1 MTFLIVEDSRPA
13 RNLIKNYISAGVKT
27 DNKCAFLE
35 AEDGEG
41 ALDIL
46 KTKYVDFV
54 LLDWHLS
61 TEMTG
66 LDLLKKIRSTVGLK
80 NMPVIMITCDSDK
93 ANVIEAIKNGANDFA
108 SKPIDPK
115 SFCEKVVKAM
125 SSIKAG

>member
-1 MTFLIVEDSRPA
+1 MTFLIVEDSRPT
-13 RNLIKNYISAGVKT
+13 RNLIKNYINEIKLDKNCV
-27 DNKCAFLE
+27 FIE

-61 TEMTG
+61 TEITG
-66 LDLLKKIRSTVGLK
+66 LDILKKIRSTIGWK
-80 NMPVIMITCDSDK
+80 NMPVIMITGDSDK
-93 ANVIEAIKNGANDFA
+93 MNVIEAIKNGANDFA
-108 SKPIDPK
+108 SKPIDKK

-125 SSIKAG
+125 STIKAG

>member
-1 MTFLIVEDSRPA
+1 MTFLIVEDSRPT
-13 RNLIKNYISAGVKT
+13 RNLIKNYINGIKT
-27 DNKCAFLE
+27 INNSVFLE

-61 TEMTG
+61 TEITG
-66 LDLLKKIRSTVGLK
+66 LDILKKIRGTVGLK

-93 ANVIEAIKNGANDFA
+93 TNVIEAIKNGANDFA

-115 SFCEKVVKAM
+115 SFCEKVIKAM
-125 SSIKAG
+125 STIKAG

>member
-1 MTFLIVEDSRPA
+1 MTFLIVEDSRPT
-13 RNLIKNYISAGVKT
+13 RNLIKNYINEIKLDKNCV
-27 DNKCAFLE
+27 FIE

-61 TEMTG
+61 TEITG
-66 LDLLKKIRSTVGLK
+66 LDILKKIRSTIGWK
-80 NMPVIMITCDSDK
+80 NMPVIMITGDSDK
-93 ANVIEAIKNGANDFA
+93 MNVIEAIKNGANDFA
-108 SKPIDPK
+108 SKPIDKK

-125 SSIKAG
+125 SNIKAG